1 MGECFFWYRPTQ
13 VVPDKRPLNGCV
25 CLCVWDTGYHTV
37 CVCVCVCDCVCV
49 DFAGVFYIESMTGVI
64 RNRVDLAGLVDV
76 YELVVQAADHGSP
89 QLSNTAFVT
98 INVLS
103 TELVPPRWITPPT
116 DDYVQYVR
124 EVRFHVT
131 FGQVT

>member
-1 MGECFFWYRPTQ
+1 
-13 VVPDKRPLNGCV
+13 
-25 CLCVWDTGYHTV
+25 
-37 CVCVCVCDCVCV
+37 V

-131 FGQVT
+131 FGQAT